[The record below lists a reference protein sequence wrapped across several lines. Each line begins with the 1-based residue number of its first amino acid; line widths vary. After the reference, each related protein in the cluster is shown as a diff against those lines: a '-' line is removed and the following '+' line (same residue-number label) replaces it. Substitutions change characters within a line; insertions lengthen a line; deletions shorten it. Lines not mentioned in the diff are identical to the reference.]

1 MSIEKIYKNKY
12 MVVCDN
18 CEEGTELDTWD
29 ECLEFMRE
37 NEWEWQLIDGKYNH
51 YCPECQEG

>member
-1 MSIEKIYKNKY
+1 MII
-12 MVVCDN
+12 CDN
-18 CEEGTELDTWD
+18 CEDGVELDTRD
-29 ECLEFMRE
+29 ECMEFMHE